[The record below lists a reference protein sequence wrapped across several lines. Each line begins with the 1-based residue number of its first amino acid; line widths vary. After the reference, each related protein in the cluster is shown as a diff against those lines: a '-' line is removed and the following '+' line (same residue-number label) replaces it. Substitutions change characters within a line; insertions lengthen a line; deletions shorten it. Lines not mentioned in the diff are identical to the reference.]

1 MQDILDANI
10 DKELTL
16 RKEASDLI
24 QLILLVLNASHTAL
38 PSARWFSTRV
48 VQALRTMSKLNKVRV
63 SYSSTLS
70 QVVQYQSGA
79 STEDHGETE
88 QGNRSHTRPLPIAR
102 SGRAPAKL

>member
-1 MQDILDANI
+1 MDADV

-48 VQALRTMSKLNKVRV
+48 VHALRTMAKLNKV
-63 SYSSTLS
+63 
-70 QVVQYQSGA
+70 
-79 STEDHGETE
+79 TERIH
-88 QGNRSHTRPLPIAR
+88 N
-102 SGRAPAKL
+102 KLQ